1 MGYPDEPD
9 TIEAVLERIELARTE
24 DGHVSVDHILDSVG
38 RRSFGPVVMFVGII
52 LVTPLSGVPGMP
64 TVMGMLTLLTLGQL
78 ILGRQH
84 IWLPAW
90 LIEREIP
97 RDRLVRGMELLRP
110 LARALD
116 GLSRQRLVPLV
127 KGIGLD
133 VMACA
138 CVVIAF
144 IMPLTEI
151 IPFSSSLF
159 GVALVAFGFSM
170 LARDGAIALFA
181 WTVTLIVPLAVVA
194 GLT

>member
-1 MGYPDEPD
+1 MGYPEEPD
-9 TIEAVLERIELARTE
+9 TIEEVLDRIELARAD

-64 TVMGMLTLLTLGQL
+64 TLMGMLTLLTLGQL
-78 ILGRQH
+78 IVGREH
-84 IWLPAW
+84 IWLPRW
-90 LIEREIP
+90 LVGRQIP
-97 RDRLVRGMELLRP
+97 RDRLVRAMEFLRP
-110 LARALD
+110 VAKVLD

-127 KGIGLD
+127 KGMGLD
-133 VMACA
+133 VMAGA

-151 IPFSSSLF
+151 VPFSSSLF

-181 WTVTLIVPLAVVA
+181 WTVTLSVPLAVVA
-194 GLT
+194 GLS